1 MMPPLAITVVQGAF
15 LPVPP
20 LLGGA
25 VEKAW
30 HALGKEFARQGHRVV
45 HVSCTHPGLPQTN
58 SEEGVNHV
66 RVRGYRTPRAL
77 WRLKLMDLA
86 YTLRARRVLPPADIL
101 VTNTFWLP
109 LIERRRSRGRPYVHV
124 ARYPKGQLRLY
135 PRRAILQTVSAPI
148 RDAILREVTTAAAR
162 VRVVPYPLAPVYLVP
177 RAPSAPVILYAGRL
191 HPEKGVHLLVEA
203 FARLA
208 STPPLSGWTLRIVGP
223 WRTAQGGGGAGYRDR
238 LVSLAAP
245 ARGRIELIE
254 PEFNE
259 AALVAQYRQAAVF
272 AYPSLAEFGETF
284 GLAALEAMAAGCA
297 PLVSSL
303 ACFRDFIRPAENGMI
318 FDHRAADPVA
328 SLGEALRQLASD
340 APLRD
345 RLQLAAWTTARSY
358 ALPEIADGFIR
369 DFYRIRERAGR
380 DRSQEEPC
388 LPHPT

>member
-1 MMPPLAITVVQGAF
+1 VTDPLIITLVQGAF

-20 LLGGA
+20 RLGGA

-30 HALGKEFARQGHRVV
+30 HALGKEFAHQGHRVV
-45 HVSCTHPGLPQTN
+45 HVSCTHPDLPRTN
-58 SEEGVNHV
+58 VEEGVRHV

-86 YTLRARRVLPPADIL
+86 YALRARRVLPPADVL

-109 LIERRRSRGRPYVHV
+109 LVERRPSRGRPYVHV

-135 PRRAILQTVSAPI
+135 PERAVLQTVSAPI
-148 RDAILREVTTAAAR
+148 RDAILREVPTAAAR
-162 VRVVPYPLAPVYLVP
+162 VRVVPYPLSPVYLVP
-177 RAPSAPVILYAGRL
+177 RVPSGPVILYAGRI

-208 STPPLSGWTLRIVGP
+208 STPPLTEWTLRIVGP
-223 WRTAQGGGGAGYRDR
+223 WQTAQGGGGSSYRDR

-284 GLAALEAMAAGCA
+284 GLAALEAMAAGCV

-303 ACFRDFIRPAENGMI
+303 ACFRDFIRPGENGMT
-318 FDHRAADPVA
+318 FDHRAADPA
-328 SLGEALRQLASD
+328 AELGHALVQLASD
-340 APLRD
+340 AALRD
-345 RLQLAAWTTARSY
+345 RLQLAAWTTARDY
-358 ALPEIADGFIR
+358 ALQEIADRFIR
-369 DFYRIRERAGR
+369 DFYRIRERSER
-380 DRSQEEPC
+380 DRSQGEPC